1 MDWHGLI
8 GMTKEQLQQAKTH
21 FAPDK
26 NLSVVVEECDLPLL
40 GKLSKAIDEVK
51 PKGLHALLFRTQDE
65 PLFPTAPKLL
75 DIPWKVGNYYRVNL
89 QLHFEQDAADK
100 ERQNPTLGEKGERS
114 PKGRPPS
121 WAVCL
126 TSNAEE
132 RANGLQ
138 ADYGTL

>member
-1 MDWHGLI
+1 MRFATAG
-8 GMTKEQLQQAKTH
+8 QAI
-21 FAPDK
+21 
-26 NLSVVVEECDLPLL
+26 
-40 GKLSKAIDEVK
+40 KAIEEVK

-75 DIPWKVGNYYRVNL
+75 EDIPWKVGNYYRVNR

-100 ERQNPTLGEKGERS
+100 ERQDPTPGEKGERP

-138 ADYGTL
+138 ADYGTLRLGDPQTPLVKLEVCLPTPPPDMMAI